1 MFGEY
6 MHNFLCFESVEKLM
20 LSFPYIS
27 NAEISWFQ
35 CQLQKDSLAEND
47 AFAFFK
53 ADNNGD
59 VITHSAFCEALRQ
72 VFKILAAFVFVI

>member
-1 MFGEY
+1 
-6 MHNFLCFESVEKLM
+6 MHNLLFFGSVEKLM
-20 LSFPYIS
+20 LGFACIS
-27 NAEISWFQ
+27 NAEVSWFQ
-35 CQLQKDSLAEND
+35 CQLQKAPLAEND

-72 VFKILAAFVFVI
+72 VFKIFAAFVFVF